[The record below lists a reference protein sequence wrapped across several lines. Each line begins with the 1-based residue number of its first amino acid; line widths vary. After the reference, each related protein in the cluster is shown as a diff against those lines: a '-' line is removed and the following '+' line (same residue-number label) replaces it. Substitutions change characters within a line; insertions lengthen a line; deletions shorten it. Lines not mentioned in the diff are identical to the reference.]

1 MTPDKQTAEAIA
13 DTFTQSQIR
22 DYRTTALKVKLEGG
36 TITRSYE
43 GSSFSISRE
52 NCEQIIA
59 DCSAALAIVAAVE
72 AAETAELIQEPCGR
86 GIDFSNRVCA

>member
-1 MTPDKQTAEAIA
+1 MTADKETARALA
-13 DTFTQSQIR
+13 DAFTESQIR
-22 DYRTTALKVKLEGG
+22 DYRITALKVKMEGG

-59 DCSAALAIVAAVE
+59 DTNEALAIVAA
-72 AAETAELIQEPCGR
+72 AAESESRELTTEPAGR
-86 GIDFSNRVCA
+86 GIDLSTRPCS